1 MRVSQRLGLLL
12 CLGLIWIGLS
22 ACSCGDVINQ
32 AGTTAKSL
40 VKPAATATRIPL
52 PTAAPLPTAT
62 LLVPTAPAVPEA
74 LVLPPESNQPFIIDL
89 TEAQVNE
96 YLAGQKFEQ
105 QGVTVQDVRVT
116 LLANEIVADLR
127 ATYAEAGLSGGAR
140 VRGVPV
146 AVDGQLYIKINEV
159 TLDSSISGFTRLI
172 AQQLINKM
180 VRDYSSQN
188 GIPVPLEDVRVEAVQ
203 LQAGKLIVSGRTR

>member
-1 MRVSQRLGLLL
+1 MRLSRRVGLLL
-12 CLGLIWIGLS
+12 CLCLVWVGLS

-32 AGTTAKSL
+32 AGDTAKSL
-40 VKPAATATRIPL
+40 VKSSPTATP
-52 PTAAPLPTAT
+52 APGPTAT